1 MELNDENIIK
11 VLEELLPYIEA
22 DGGSLQYV
30 ETEDGYVK
38 VRLGGACETCAM
50 SVMTLKQGIEKKL
63 MMEIPDIKGVIQ
75 VLQMNIEEQ
84 FELGDLLLEE
94 RKCRVCGETK
104 NLIDGFYKT
113 HKNRLSLPS
122 SYAYECKACT
132 IKRIV
137 ASRKNKKPSNEWIYP
152 DW

>member
-1 MELNDENIIK
+1 
-11 VLEELLPYIEA
+11 
-22 DGGSLQYV
+22 
-30 ETEDGYVK
+30 
-38 VRLGGACETCAM
+38 
-50 SVMTLKQGIEKKL
+50 
-63 MMEIPDIKGVIQ
+63 
-75 VLQMNIEEQ
+75 MNIEEQ

-94 RKCRVCGETK
+94 RRCRVCSKVK